1 MKRRKG
7 KGKEKEVKV
16 VVVEMVAVASVR
28 NATRR
33 SSMFFCSTACLPQ
46 PGRNPPTSIRQII
59 SAL

>member
-1 MKRRKG
+1 
-7 KGKEKEVKV
+7 VKV